1 MISGQSILVS
11 LVRLVDSLPFPP
23 PPSHRKRGRQQTYS
37 DQLIVKAVVIM
48 IIRRLYTAWAL
59 LAFLQQ
65 DDPVVA
71 QLRPLLTEQGRFP
84 TRRTWERRLAVLPAT
99 LPGLIGRL
107 GRHLGGLLTPGAQQ
121 GHGTACDSTMVRA
134 HGGVWHKKD
143 RDAGVVPHSSIDT
156 EAHWS
161 KSGWHGWWYG
171 WKLHLAVSI
180 GSLWIPLAAEFTAA
194 NVADSEIA
202 PRLFTQLPAEVRY
215 VLGDQHYNTPELR
228 TECSR
233 HNRELVATRRGTYP
247 HTDGGVEVRR
257 IFHKLRSQAIEPFN
271 GLFKNLFEWGG
282 QMPVKGLHRC
292 QLLALGAVVLYQLVL
307 LYQHHHHQLVGVGIK
322 ALLRAA

>member
-1 MISGQSILVS
+1 MISGESILVS
-11 LVRLVDSLPFPP
+11 LVRLVDALPFPP
-23 PPSHRKRGRQQTYS
+23 PPSHRQRGRQPTYS
-37 DQLIVKAVVIM
+37 ERLIVKAVVIM

-65 DDPVVA
+65 DDPIVA
-71 QLRPLLTEQGRFP
+71 QLRPLLTEHGRFP
-84 TRRTWERRLAVLPAT
+84 TRRTWERRLAGLPAT
-99 LPGLIGRL
+99 LPSLIGRL
-107 GRHLGGLLTPGAQQ
+107 GCHLVGLLNPWAQQ
-121 GHGTACDSTMVRA
+121 GHGAACDSTMVRA

-143 RDAGVVPHSSIDT
+143 RDAGIVPHSSIDT

-161 KSGWHGWWYG
+161 KSGWQGWWYG

-180 GSLWIPLAAEFTAA
+180 GSLWIPLAAEFTMA

-202 PRLFTQLPAEVRY
+202 PLLFTQLPAEVRS

-228 TECSR
+228 AECSR
-233 HNRELVATRRGTYP
+233 HNRELVATRRGAYP
-247 HTDGGVEVRR
+247 HSDGGVEVRR
-257 IFHKLRSQAIEPFN
+257 IFHRLRSQAIEPFN

-282 QMPVKGLHRC
+282 QMPVKGLRRC
-292 QLLALGAVVLYQLVL
+292 QLLALGAVLLYQLVL
-307 LYQHHHHQLVGVGIK
+307 LYQHHRHQLVGVGIK

>member
-1 MISGQSILVS
+1 MISGDSILVS
-11 LVRLVDSLPFPP
+11 LVRLVEALPFPP
-23 PPSHRKRGRQQTYS
+23 PPSHRKRGRPPTYS

-48 IIRRLYTAWAL
+48 IIRRVYTAWAL

-65 DDPVVA
+65 DDPVVTP
-71 QLRPLLTEQGRFP
+71 LRSLLTEHGRFP
-84 TRRTWERRLAVLPAT
+84 TRRTWERRLAVLPTT

-107 GRHLGGLLTPGAQQ
+107 GRHLVVLLNPWAQQ

-171 WKLHLAVSI
+171 WKLPLAGSI

-202 PRLFTQLPAEVRY
+202 PLLFTQLPAEVRY

-228 TECSR
+228 AECSR
-233 HNRELVATRRGTYP
+233 HNRELVATRRGASP

-257 IFHKLRSQAIEPFN
+257 IFHKLRSQAIEPFH
-271 GLFKNLFEWGG
+271 GLFKNRFEWSG
-282 QMPVKGLHRC
+282 QMPVKGLYRC
-292 QLLALGAVVLYQLVL
+292 QLWALGAVLLYQLVL
-307 LYQHHHHQLVGVGIK
+307 LYQHQHHQFVGVGIK